1 MKQLTKYQLRVVET
15 LRDKCDELAKE
26 LLKNKEHAHIHEEAQ
41 ERDGN
46 PDEDVVGLLYGA
58 SANLNQIIERQI

>member
-1 MKQLTKYQLRVVET
+1 MKKLTEYQLKAIET

-26 LLKNKEHAHIHEEAQ
+26 LLKNKDHAYIHEEAQ

-46 PDEDVVGLLYGA
+46 PDEDIVGLLYGA
-58 SANLNQIIERQI
+58 SANLSQIIERQI